1 MIYLYFVRHGETLFN
16 IYHRMQGWC
25 DTPLTAKGRQQA
37 LDVAYGLDDIPF
49 THVYSSDSGRAM
61 ETARTIAA
69 MKKLKP
75 IMHSGFREMF
85 FGTMEGLD
93 TYTGRFKDKEYRDR
107 EGWIDV
113 GGENMEMLQER
124 MFQAIYSILPNDNAV
139 DEHIV
144 IVSHGIA
151 IMSLVQRLD
160 EQFFQKLEDYGGV
173 LKNTSVTTITY
184 AKGSFKLQDFN
195 NITYVETGG
204 ILRNEE
210 NY

>member
-37 LDVAYGLDDIPF
+37 LNVAYGLEDIPY
-49 THVYSSDSGRAM
+49 THVYSSDSGRAI

-93 TYTGRFKDKEYRDR
+93 TYTGRLKDKEYRDR